1 MKWIKLFEN
10 FNSKDIIDDI
20 KSISYI
26 LEDKGYELA
35 VYVLPKTIAHV
46 YLQKEWENVITIK
59 IELWTE
65 QYVTGVGAFTD
76 SSHENL
82 MKKVESDIDN
92 YKTLLIE
99 HLDYIPSDK
108 FHLGEITHRIGAQ
121 VSFYKE
127 SIRFECKIKIYV

>member
-1 MKWIKLFEN
+1 MKWIKLFED
-10 FNSKDIIDDI
+10 FGSKDIIEDI

-26 LEDKGYELA
+26 LEDKGYELG
-35 VYVLPKTIAHV
+35 VYEFS
-46 YLQKEWENVITIK
+46 LQTNWENVITIK

-76 SSHENL
+76 SSHDNL

-92 YKTLLIE
+92 YKNLLME

-108 FHLGEITHRIGAQ
+108 FHVGKITHRIGSQ
-121 VSFYKE
+121 VSFSKE
-127 SIRFECKIKIYV
+127 SVRFECKIKIDVL

>member
-1 MKWIKLFEN
+1 MKWIKLFED
-10 FNSKDIIDDI
+10 FGSKDIIEDI

-26 LEDKGYELA
+26 LEDKGYELG
-35 VYVLPKTIAHV
+35 VYEFS
-46 YLQKEWENVITIK
+46 LQTNWENVITIK

-76 SSHENL
+76 SSHDNL

-92 YKTLLIE
+92 YKNLLME

-108 FHLGEITHRIGAQ
+108 FHA
-121 VSFYKE
+121 E
-127 SIRFECKIKIYV
+127 STIHI